1 MKITC
6 LDLELNQPSG
16 KIIQIGA
23 VVGDTTNGVILDRY
37 RAYVDPKEP
46 LSEFIINLTGITESD
61 ISLKGTDLKTAYEGL
76 RAMHIRHDSF
86 INPLTWGGGDSQT
99 VYDQLTLDERG
110 IWPFGRRW
118 IDAKTI
124 HVTKMISDGKVL
136 SGGLGTAMRAYN
148 LKFQG
153 RKHDALDDAENTWHI
168 YYHMIYL
175 MRHKNYG

>member
-23 VVGDTTNGVILDRY
+23 VVGDTTNGDVIDRY
-37 RAYVDPKEP
+37 RAYVDPGEP
-46 LSEFIINLTGITESD
+46 LQEFIITLTGITEQD
-61 ISLKGTDLKTAYEGL
+61 IKTKGTDLLTAYKGL
-76 RAMHIRHDSF
+76 KEIHLRHDSF
-86 INPLTWGGGDSQT
+86 IYPLTWGGGDSAELLE
-99 VYDQLTLDERG
+99 QLPHDDSVQ
-110 IWPFGRRW
+110 WPFGRRW

-124 HVTKMISDGKVL
+124 HVSKMIAEGKVL
-136 SGGLGTAMRAYN
+136 SGGLGTSMRSYN

-153 RKHDALDDAENTWHI
+153 RKHDALDDAENTWRI